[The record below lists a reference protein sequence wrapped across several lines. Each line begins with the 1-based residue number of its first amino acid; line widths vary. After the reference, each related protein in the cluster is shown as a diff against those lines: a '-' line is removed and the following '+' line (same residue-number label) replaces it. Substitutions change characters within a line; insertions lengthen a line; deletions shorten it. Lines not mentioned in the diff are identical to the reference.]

1 MVYAYVYFTLV
12 EINDLFFLQANAF
25 RNAHKIYVNG
35 SDVPDA
41 VASFVDL
48 YEHYNLPSYLR
59 RNVASTG
66 YLQPTPIQMQAIPL
80 MLHVS
85 QYHQEK
91 HTHIYHHRLR
101 HNKYMPCSWLLDFC
115 SSVAEIAL
123 SVVSLGF

>member
-1 MVYAYVYFTLV
+1 M
-12 EINDLFFLQANAF
+12 IFFLQANAF

-41 VASFVDL
+41 VASFADL

-59 RNVASTG
+59 RNIASAG
-66 YLQPTPIQMQAIPL
+66 YLKPTPIQMQATPL

-85 QYHQEK
+85 QYHLEN
-91 HTHIYHHRLR
+91 THIRLYHRLR
-101 HNKYMPCSWLLDFC
+101 HNNYMPCSALLDFC

-123 SVVSLGF
+123 SIVSMGFLCLIIVCVGILE

>member
-1 MVYAYVYFTLV
+1 M
-12 EINDLFFLQANAF
+12 IFFLQANAF

-41 VASFVDL
+41 VASFADL

-59 RNVASTG
+59 RNIASAG

-85 QYHQEK
+85 SQYHRNT
-91 HTHIYHHRLR
+91 HTYISQTETQQVYA
-101 HNKYMPCSWLLDFC
+101 MCS
-115 SSVAEIAL
+115 
-123 SVVSLGF
+123 